1 MGNRTENKNRKKRR
15 IIFTAGLIAAVF
27 GAVMLAVFAG
37 TGICRAL
44 KDYFRYSSMQGTGVI
59 LEEQGLNGL
68 FEWIREQND
77 VPEVVNISYL
87 ELDLAEMIL
96 LYLFRNLTQKRNIY
110 RMCVSGMTAQ
120 QENWGGRKRRLQ
132 LLRQCMIPTQSPGI
146 WISR

>member
-87 ELDLAEMIL
+87 ELDLAESGE
-96 LYLFRNLTQKRNIY
+96 IY
-110 RMCVSGMTAQ
+110 DFTLSL
-120 QENWGGRKRRLQ
+120 QEFDAEKE
-132 LLRQCMIPTQSPGI
+132 
-146 WISR
+146 